1 MARVLG
7 LSRRGSRYL
16 VTLGI
21 SGKEKRLDMSA
32 EEVIEYGIVKGGE
45 LDDAVAMEL
54 IYREDTKA
62 ARKKALSVLSYGD
75 KSKRG
80 LFDRLS
86 RAGYPPEI
94 IEDAVEYAASYGYI
108 DEPRQ
113 IERAATR
120 LANESLRSRA
130 YIVAKLASEG
140 YSEEDIEGVIDSLV
154 NRGEID
160 FSLIGERLAAK
171 LGIYVEDEKRAL
183 LYKRGFLSDDL

>member
-7 LSRRGSRYL
+7 LSRRGSRYF

-21 SGKEKRLDMSA
+21 SGKEKRLDMGT

-45 LDDAVAMEL
+45 VDDAVAMEL
-54 IYREDTKA
+54 IYREDVKA

-80 LFDRLS
+80 LSDRLS

-108 DEPRQ
+108 DESRQ
-113 IERAATR
+113 IERAAIR
-120 LANESLRSRA
+120 IANESLRSRA

-154 NRGEID
+154 SKGEID

-171 LGIYVEDEKRAL
+171 LGIYGEDEKRAL
-183 LYKRGFLSDDL
+183 LYKRGFLSDKF